1 MLVLFQRHPLWPKC
15 FEHILFNARRSYDVK
30 NVIAAVDSANGDI
43 NNEEGCINE
52 RNFDNEGADER
63 DLHYSVQENNYNNT
77 NFVPGN
83 GAVEL

>member
-1 MLVLFQRHPLWPKC
+1 MK
-15 FEHILFNARRSYDVK
+15 EIL
-30 NVIAAVDSANGDI
+30 IM
-43 NNEEGCINE
+43 
-52 RNFDNEGADER
+52 NEGADER